1 MLDFIDGANME
12 QVTTSLLNLLGGALE
27 AIANFFGVTVQY
39 TQEHFVEYVIKF
51 GMYRLVLGICTCFA
65 ICGALLLLIIVGT
78 CLSASLYCAWVRGEG
93 FGENREKN
101 RVSFCVAVKKPRYRL
116 RRFCLLGFL
125 LYIACIKF
133 HCIEL
138 LQRYIPSTKLL
149 LFLLHLTLIVKQYTS
164 GAYLYQNIEL
174 LNI

>member
-101 RVSFCVAVKKPRYRL
+101 CVSFCVAVKKAT
-116 RRFCLLGFL
+116 
-125 LYIACIKF
+125 ISA
-133 HCIEL
+133 
-138 LQRYIPSTKLL
+138 SAL
-149 LFLLHLTLIVKQYTS
+149 LFIGIFTIYSVYQISLYRASPEIYSIHQVIAVLTS
-164 GAYLYQNIEL
+164 SNSDS
-174 LNI
+174 